1 MTVHLNKSQKK
12 ISSYFK
18 GGILTFPAVTICNLN
33 EFRFNQLTRN
43 DMYYAGEFIGFLDS
57 NRELHPAAIPAEDIE
72 NPEQYNKIIERLAQ
86 LSDFG
91 PSFQP
96 IANFSLFEFYNRT
109 GIQLN
114 ELLLGNNMTLIL
126 TQKS

>member
-1 MTVHLNKSQKK
+1 
-12 ISSYFK
+12 
-18 GGILTFPAVTICNLN
+18 
-33 EFRFNQLTRN
+33 
-43 DMYYAGEFIGFLDS
+43 MYYAGEFIGYLNG

-72 NPEQYNKIIERLAQ
+72 NPEQYNKIIERLAK

-96 IANFSLFEFYNRT
+96 VANFSLFEFYNRT

-114 ELLLGNNMTLIL
+114 ELLLGEFGDKTYVF
-126 TQKS
+126 